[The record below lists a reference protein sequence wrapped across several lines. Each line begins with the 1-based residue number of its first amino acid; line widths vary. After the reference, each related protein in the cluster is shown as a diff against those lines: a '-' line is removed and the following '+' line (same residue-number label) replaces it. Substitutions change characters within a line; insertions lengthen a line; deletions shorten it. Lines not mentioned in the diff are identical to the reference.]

1 MKTSLLVV
9 DHAILGKKIE
19 RRARQKWCYMDN
31 LICYEIRDWERCY
44 TVSQNRKNDPD
55 KPLPWVA
62 MRTKHDGKGYRRV
75 MRQPDAM
82 ALLGAWMLIVEVAA
96 KCPTHGVLSDSD
108 GPLTAIDLADKT
120 GGDEATFERALQVFS
135 SKGIEWLTTTT
146 LPERYQSIRT
156 TGRDGTGRDGT
167 ERDGTK
173 QDENKNPSTRR
184 SATRPTKSP
193 GGSARASG
201 VRVDLSEEVLS
212 DPLRLAQWAEE
223 EAGRSDGW
231 ISTSEADRANVIAT
245 ASKALQ
251 ASGVRSRVGLFKWI
265 VSGRRWEYLRFEDEQ
280 IAATILAAEPAKER
294 ASISEF
300 VDVPSL
306 KLPEAD
312 GISTEQ
318 RRADLRKQIEAAGK
332 R

>member
-1 MKTSLLVV
+1 MAV
-9 DHAILGKKIE
+9 I
-19 RRARQKWCYMDN
+19 
-31 LICYEIRDWERCY
+31 YEIRDWERCY

-120 GGDEATFERALQVFS
+120 GGDEETFERALQVFS

-156 TGRDGTGRDGT
+156 TERYGTERNETRRDGT
-167 ERDGTK
+167 E
-173 QDENKNPSTRR
+173 QDENKNPSKPSGAT
-184 SATRPTKSP
+184 SAPKSSN
-193 GGSARASG
+193 GSARASG
-201 VRVDLSEEVLS
+201 VRVDLSEEVLA
-212 DPLRLAQWAEE
+212 DPPRLAQWAEY

-231 ISTSEADRANVIAT
+231 ITSSEADRANVVAT
-245 ASKALQ
+245 AAKALR
-251 ASGVRSRVGLFKWI
+251 ATGVRSRVGLFKWI
-265 VSGRRWEYLRFEDEQ
+265 VRGRRWDFLRCSDDDLASQVMSTAKTVDESV
-280 IAATILAAEPAKER
+280 
-294 ASISEF
+294 SISEF
-300 VDVPSL
+300 IDSRL
-306 KLPEAD
+306 MKLP
-312 GISTEQ
+312 TEVGPITPEQ
-318 RRADLRKQIEAAGK
+318 LRKQIESAAK

>member
-1 MKTSLLVV
+1 
-9 DHAILGKKIE
+9 
-19 RRARQKWCYMDN
+19 MDN

-146 LPERYQSIRT
+146 LPERSQSIRT
-156 TGRDGTGRDGT
+156 TGRDGTGHDGT
-167 ERDGTK
+167 ERYETK
-173 QDENKNPSTRR
+173 HNETKNPTSAQGAAPLDRGSTDLDR
-184 SATRPTKSP
+184 SGSESGFDVSIVTEETLRSLDRLRAWFRHDLTRPDSI
-193 GGSARASG
+193 
-201 VRVDLSEEVLS
+201 VDDSEEFWQNVQTAAAKAVTSPSVRDEIAVFKWLVKGRHWDFLNATYEDIAKAMKRKAQQQKCHDDEPIS
-212 DPLRLAQWAEE
+212 IAKAVAERLAMKSA
-223 EAGRSDGW
+223 
-231 ISTSEADRANVIAT
+231 
-245 ASKALQ
+245 
-251 ASGVRSRVGLFKWI
+251 
-265 VSGRRWEYLRFEDEQ
+265 
-280 IAATILAAEPAKER
+280 
-294 ASISEF
+294 
-300 VDVPSL
+300 VDQP
-306 KLPEAD
+306 
-312 GISTEQ
+312 
-318 RRADLRKQIEAAGK
+318 R
-332 R
+332 

>member
-1 MKTSLLVV
+1 MVKRKRTESKHWFMKFDVGAWKKDTAISSCSEETRGIWFELLCAMFESEQCGQLSNTLQVIARLGRTTVPKLRKALAELSATNAADVTFRNSNVTIINRKMRREFEVRNATRLRVAKMRKNKSGNAHVTETS
-9 DHAILGKKIE
+9 
-19 RRARQKWCYMDN
+19 
-31 LICYEIRDWERCY
+31 EIRG
-44 TVSQNRKNDPD
+44 N
-55 KPLPWVA
+55 
-62 MRTKHDGKGYRRV
+62 
-75 MRQPDAM
+75 
-82 ALLGAWMLIVEVAA
+82 
-96 KCPTHGVLSDSD
+96 
-108 GPLTAIDLADKT
+108 
-120 GGDEATFERALQVFS
+120 
-135 SKGIEWLTTTT
+135 T
-146 LPERYQSIRT
+146 LDVRNNIS
-156 TGRDGTGRDGT
+156 
-167 ERDGTK
+167 
-173 QDENKNPSTRR
+173 KNPSPRR
-184 SATRPTKSP
+184 SATRPAKSP
-193 GGSARASG
+193 DGSARASG
-201 VRVDLSEEVLS
+201 VRVDLSEEVLR
-212 DPLRLAQWAEE
+212 DPARLAQWATE

-306 KLPEAD
+306 KLPDAD